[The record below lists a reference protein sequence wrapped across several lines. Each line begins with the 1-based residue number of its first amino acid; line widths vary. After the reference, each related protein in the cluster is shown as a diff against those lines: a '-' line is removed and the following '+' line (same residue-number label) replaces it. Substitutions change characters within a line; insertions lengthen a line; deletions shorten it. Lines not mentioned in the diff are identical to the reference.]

1 MTPSTVLTRRPATA
15 PSAAA
20 RLTQPGP
27 VFVVGTPFSG
37 ATALAWALGQHPQC
51 EPAVGVE
58 AAATITAALRLVED
72 DLLPL
77 IQPSRLV
84 PHLVVDSREPR
95 TLVVSGPEIAR
106 RVRSARQ
113 VFGSVKVLH
122 VQRAVDEIVES
133 LVTGAA
139 SNGSE
144 LTNRAAEAIWR
155 RIAAECVEA
164 EAVAGERG
172 TRRIVYRD
180 LVLQPE
186 RTLRGALELLE
197 LEWCEDCLWP
207 LRLLTTR
214 AQNHVG
220 HAPALPPARRLP
232 SPSPT
237 PAVRDEVFHR
247 RLRRLVEAVTPAGA
261 AILVVSRG
269 DESLLRFRGRSG
281 AHFPQLEAGT
291 WAGFYPPD
299 GNEAVAHLRELTE
312 QGASHLLFPQP
323 ALWWLEHYPELRA
336 HLERTA
342 RLAACDLELG
352 VLWDLAHAEAMAL
365 PATLRQR
372 KWAPREPDNAAAFR
386 IEKPCEPPRRPARLG
401 GELWAVT
408 TFYNPAGYRTKKE
421 NYDVFRARLSAAGVP
436 LLTVELAF
444 GDRPF
449 ELSSHDAELLVQ
461 RRGGDELW
469 QKERLINIGVRHLP
483 AECDRVA
490 WLDADVLLAR
500 DDWADETRRLLRQY
514 VVVQP
519 FSHCVRLQ
527 RGADGCDPA
536 SLPFGSG
543 EGELFYGIAWGI
555 RAKGRSSLDHYARHG
570 HTGFAWAA
578 RRALL
583 EQHGLYELNLL
594 GNGDTDIAHAM
605 YGSFDYWA
613 LDKLGPRARADLF
626 RWAQPFAAAV
636 GRSVAHVEGVLTH
649 LWHGDSAHRQYDR
662 RLAVLHE
669 FDPEHHVVRADPDA
683 PLTLSPDAPEH
694 LRAWTKT
701 YFSERREDG

>member
-1 MTPSTVLTRRPATA
+1 MTQSTVLTRRPA
-15 PSAAA
+15 AA
-20 RLTQPGP
+20 RSTSPPPTQPAP

-37 ATALAWALGQHPQC
+37 ATALAWALGQHPRC
-51 EPAVGVE
+51 EPVVGDK

-77 IQPSRLV
+77 IRPNKLV
-84 PHLVVDSREPR
+84 PHLVVEGGREPR
-95 TLVVSGPEIAR
+95 TLVVGGPEIAQH
-106 RVRSARQ
+106 VRSAHH

-122 VQRAVDEIVES
+122 VQRAVDEAVQS
-133 LVTGAA
+133 LIAA
-139 SNGSE
+139 AARDGNDLSDRE
-144 LTNRAAEAIWR
+144 AEAHWR
-155 RIAAECVEA
+155 RIALECVEA
-164 EAVAGERG
+164 EAVAGEEG
-172 TRRIVYRD
+172 TRRIAFGD

-186 RTLRGALELLE
+186 RTLRRALELLE
-197 LEWCEDCLWP
+197 LDWCEDCLWP

-214 AQNHVG
+214 EHDPIG
-220 HAPALPPARRLP
+220 RAPVLPSARRR
-232 SPSPT
+232 PSPT
-237 PAVRDEVFHR
+237 PEVRDDVFHR
-247 RLRRLVEAVTPAGA
+247 RLRRLVEAVTPVGA

-281 AHFPQLEAGT
+281 AHFPQLDAGT

-299 GNEAVAHLRELTE
+299 GNAAVAHLRKLAE
-312 QGASHLLFPQP
+312 QCASHLLFPQP
-323 ALWWLEHYPELRA
+323 ALWWLDHYSELRA

-342 RLAACDLELG
+342 RLVACDLDLG
-352 VLWDLAHAEAMAL
+352 VLWELPDAEAAAL
-365 PATLRQR
+365 PPALRQG
-372 KWAPREPDNAAAFR
+372 KWTPQEPDNTAAFR
-386 IEKPCEPPRRPARLG
+386 IEKRCAPRRRPARLG
-401 GELWAVT
+401 GTLWAVT
-408 TFYNPAGYRTKKE
+408 TYYNPARYRTKKE
-421 NYDVFRARLSAAGVP
+421 NYDLFRARLAAAGVP
-436 LLTVELAF
+436 LLAVELAF

-449 ELSSHDAELLVQ
+449 ELSSHDADLLVR

-483 AECDRVA
+483 DECDRVA
-490 WLDADVLLAR
+490 WLDADVVLAR
-500 DDWADETRRLLRQY
+500 NDWAEETRRLLREY
-514 VVVQP
+514 LVVQP

-527 RGADGCDPA
+527 RGAEGCEPA

-578 RRALL
+578 RRDLL

-613 LDKLGPRARADLF
+613 LQKLGPRARADLF
-626 RWAQPFAAAV
+626 RWAQPFAATV
-636 GRSVAHVEGVLTH
+636 GRSVAHVDGVLTH
-649 LWHGDSAHRQYDR
+649 LWHGNSANRQYDR

-669 FDPEHHVVRADPDA
+669 FDPERHVVRTNPDA
-683 PLTLSPDAPEH
+683 PLTLSPDAPEN
-694 LRAWTKT
+694 LRAWTKA